1 MMDEE
6 ERKFRVE
13 LNYAARDYGF
23 EDQMQRAK
31 GFMLR
36 HPKEWWCHV
45 LPPGGRRYYLLS
57 TPMGCIL
64 LRNGTTET
72 LQLRNRR
79 PEEGIPLDT
88 ILDVVLAD
96 DSLFVIDALCLGGD
110 TEIWRRPYHDREQ
123 LISMFVNNTRGG
135 GDILSL
141 QMSNARHIFRLIDD
155 VKIFESEDPHDF
167 YFVRN
172 RAKPTPSVEFH
183 LTTRQ
188 HNGSAAPSVTELL
201 KELRV
206 YLHGIYRAS
215 KKSR

>member
-123 LISMFVNNTRGG
+123 LIAVGSKFYTR
-135 GDILSL
+135 IY
-141 QMSNARHIFRLIDD
+141 
-155 VKIFESEDPHDF
+155 F
-167 YFVRN
+167 YVCEKHKRRRERIKFADEQCKTHFSSDR
-172 RAKPTPSVEFH
+172 R
-183 LTTRQ
+183 RQ
-188 HNGSAAPSVTELL
+188 NL
-201 KELRV
+201 
-206 YLHGIYRAS
+206 
-215 KKSR
+215 